1 METLT
6 FVHLLK
12 YVRLLESKVIGG
24 QLIEGQRGV
33 PRVWVGIN
41 HEEMKQ
47 RRHLMNECALLNHLW
62 VPDPPPHLWSMGQT
76 PPQEAKT
83 GPVCLINQL
92 IPTPVHW
99 RRHQPL
105 QTCQPPAPK
114 LLTFVLRLRAGDD
127 PLDQAAL
134 HEGLSRE
141 ARLLPLPRILHPSG
155 CGLHAVGISQ
165 QAVDHLAIRL
175 EREKESKRGGELGSA
190 CEFKDGSGS

>member
-1 METLT
+1 M
-6 FVHLLK
+6 
-12 YVRLLESKVIGG
+12 
-24 QLIEGQRGV
+24 
-33 PRVWVGIN
+33 
-41 HEEMKQ
+41 
-47 RRHLMNECALLNHLW
+47 LLNHLW
-62 VPDPPPHLWSMGQT
+62 VPAPLP
-76 PPQEAKT
+76 
-83 GPVCLINQL
+83 LINGPDS
-92 IPTPVHW
+92 PTGGRDRSGLFNLAINSNTRALTASSAPANTSAL
-99 RRHQPL
+99 PL
-105 QTCQPPAPK
+105 PK

-141 ARLLPLPRILHPSG
+141 ARLLPLPRILHPAR